1 MTAERSQRPKQPS
14 SQSTSPF
21 TVGVTGGI
29 GSGKTSVTE
38 FFSSKGIDIVDAD
51 IASRVVIEPGKPA
64 LSDIKR
70 RYGSKILLD
79 GNLDRRRL
87 RTIIF
92 EDADERQWL
101 EGLLHPLILDQ
112 IILELTRA
120 ESNYAVL
127 VSPLMLE
134 TSQHELVDRVLV
146 VDVPESIQLAR
157 AMARDQMTEK
167 QARQILNS
175 QMERQK
181 RVARADDIV
190 DNSGSISQL
199 HRSLEQLH
207 EFYLSLA

>member
-1 MTAERSQRPKQPS
+1 MTTARSQRPQAQKKHR
-14 SQSTSPF
+14 F
-21 TVGVTGGI
+21 TIGVAGGI
-29 GSGKTSVTE
+29 GSGKTAVTD
-38 FFSSKGIDIVDAD
+38 FFASKGIGIVDAD
-51 IASRVVIEPGKPA
+51 IAARVVVEPGKPA
-64 LSDIKR
+64 LADIEQ
-70 RYGSKILLD
+70 RYGPQILLD
-79 GNLDRRRL
+79 GSLDRRRL

-92 EDADERQWL
+92 EHADERQWL
-101 EGLLHPLILDQ
+101 EGLLHPLIRDQ

-120 ESNYAVL
+120 ESNYTVL

-175 QMERQK
+175 QMERQQ

-199 HRSLEQLH
+199 HQSLEQLH